1 MLGVVLTAYFSCAVV
16 FAGFYYSIQGL
27 SDENDAELQIIHYQY
42 EAMKVSMH
50 TSNRMAP
57 YRSNRAFNGI
67 EKHLWKNIEDDIP
80 DIATRYAD
88 SPENVAG
95 IVGNYAKSMQFQPE
109 NRLDVFLDCLH
120 FSIMTI
126 TTVGYGDITPR
137 QRIAKLASDAEV
149 ITGIVLFVV
158 ALGMVYGN
166 WYEAENP
173 PNKI

>member
-1 MLGVVLTAYFSCAVV
+1 
-16 FAGFYYSIQGL
+16 
-27 SDENDAELQIIHYQY
+27 
-42 EAMKVSMH
+42 
-50 TSNRMAP
+50 
-57 YRSNRAFNGI
+57 
-67 EKHLWKNIEDDIP
+67 
-80 DIATRYAD
+80 
-88 SPENVAG
+88 
-95 IVGNYAKSMQFQPE
+95 
-109 NRLDVFLDCLH
+109 
-120 FSIMTI
+120 MTI

>member
-1 MLGVVLTAYFSCAVV
+1 
-16 FAGFYYSIQGL
+16 
-27 SDENDAELQIIHYQY
+27 
-42 EAMKVSMH
+42 
-50 TSNRMAP
+50 
-57 YRSNRAFNGI
+57 
-67 EKHLWKNIEDDIP
+67 
-80 DIATRYAD
+80 
-88 SPENVAG
+88 
-95 IVGNYAKSMQFQPE
+95 MQFQPE